1 MISRHDK
8 GDHAN
13 VTIPI
18 EREHGDDASLFALQ
32 ICDTMDPILEANLP
46 EVQTITQATRIDR
59 ASKT

>member
-1 MISRHDK
+1 M
-8 GDHAN
+8 
-13 VTIPI
+13 TIPI